1 MADSLE
7 MTTLGGGCFWCVEAV
22 YQELQG
28 VQSAVS
34 GYAGGTVENP
44 TYYQVCNGTTG
55 RSGAIVRQH
64 YSNDFTVRMAK
75 DSLAVFQ
82 HFADLVGGDCG
93 FITTGMLVLA
103 SEQGAESLR
112 ANVHM
117 QQEQGVN
124 TKLIGA
130 SEVSEVAPGYNG
142 EGVALACY
150 EPDTG
155 VADPMATTYG
165 FAQRAREYGAIIREG
180 IAVTHILQH
189 KDHVMGVRTV
199 EGDIRAPIVV
209 LAANVWSRQLAE
221 ALAIALPLTPTRHPM
236 VALRRPNDFGGRQG
250 FHAVGLDI
258 RHQIYLRPD
267 LGGVTLVGSTED
279 VLTASDPDHYAQGLS
294 EEEITRFRTMAGES
308 IPALARAVPRGGWA
322 GIYDDTPD
330 YHPILDQLAACE
342 GLYCA
347 VGFSGHGFKLSPVV
361 GQWMAQLILT
371 GSKTADMQHFAYDR
385 FAQGKEI
392 RPRYPSGVLG

>member
-1 MADSLE
+1 MVEIADSIIV
-7 MTTLGGGCFWCVEAV
+7 GGGVMGASIA
-22 YQELQG
+22 YHLAKQG
-28 VQSAVS
+28 
-34 GYAGGTVENP
+34 GGRVVLLERHAL
-44 TYYQVCNGTTG
+44 CSGTTG

-93 FITTGMLVLA
+93 FITTGMLVLTD
-103 SEQGAESLR
+103 EQGVESLR

-130 SEVSEVAPGYNG
+130 GEVSEVAPGYNG

-180 IAVTHILQH
+180 VAVTHILQH
-189 KDHVMGVRTV
+189 KDHVTGVRTV

-209 LAANVWSRQLAE
+209 LAANVWSRRLAE

-279 VLTASDPDHYAQGLS
+279 VFTASDPDHYAQELS
-294 EEEITRFRTMAGES
+294 EEEITRFRTMAAES
-308 IPALARAVPRGGWA
+308 IPAMARAVSRGGWT

-330 YHPILDQLAACE
+330 YHPILDQIAACE

-347 VGFSGHGFKLSPVV
+347 VGFSGHGFKLSPLV
-361 GQWMAQLILT
+361 GQWMTELILT
-371 GSKTADMQHFAYDR
+371 GNKHDDMKHFDFDR
-385 FAQGKEI
+385 FARGAEI